1 MPFLF
6 AACWRL
12 GAVFINQLFIKN
24 QTSMNEKKEMK
35 KSEARTGYI
44 RPSVEV
50 MTARVERGFAGSN
63 VTPAPD
69 QTGAT
74 TQQMEWTRWI

>member
-1 MPFLF
+1 M
-6 AACWRL
+6 
-12 GAVFINQLFIKN
+12 K
-24 QTSMNEKKEMK
+24 EKKREMK

-44 RPSVEV
+44 RPSAEV

-63 VTPAPD
+63 ETPAPD

-74 TQQMEWTRWI
+74 TQQMEGTRWN

>member
-12 GAVFINQLFIKN
+12 GAVFINLMKY
-24 QTSMNEKKEMK
+24 QTPMNEKREMK

-44 RPSVEV
+44 RPSAEV

-74 TQQMEWTRWI
+74 TQQMEGTRWN